1 MRRKIVLYTIFIL
14 LILGCEHQQS
24 SLKLAEV
31 DSLVSVEMYDSA
43 YQKLLEIKQD
53 FRDNEEMRAHFCLLM
68 TQTTL
73 LTDHPLTS
81 DSLIN
86 IAISYYEKNANEKKL
101 SDAYYYKANYLLQQK
116 DYAQAIILCKKAYEL
131 ANKSNDYEVQ
141 YKVAS
146 SISYI
151 NCLNGNYD
159 LQLEYAQK
167 ALDYAL
173 KTKRKKWIGYV
184 YNDVNIAFQY
194 QGNLDSATV
203 YAEKAISFLDD
214 INQKDLPYF
223 LNSIGYAY
231 MLNNPEKAKEFFR
244 KSISIKPLS
253 RTLENLA
260 YIYKTEGNERKAYE
274 LWQNALANDDEIPVD
289 KIIYNVLQ
297 YNLSHNDLDG
307 ACEQLSRLVS
317 IKDSIKTTLSD
328 RSIQQIQQKYD
339 EEVSA
344 DKHEKEILIWS
355 IAVLLLTII
364 AIILIGYIR
373 YKKYKNA
380 IIFKE
385 HQLLISS
392 YMHEIDRIKNYSEH
406 LQLTHHEAELQ
417 IADLNQKIKDLM
429 EQESPKL
436 AKGKLLYDQIQ
447 QNGTTVAWAN
457 DDYKCFIE
465 FYKTTHFASY
475 SEIME
480 KYSPKTAHN
489 TFFLILYEIGKEDKD
504 IRQIMGITQEAIRS
518 TRFRI
523 QKHLSNV
530 CK

>member
-1 MRRKIVLYTIFIL
+1 MGKKIVLYTTFLL

-24 SLKLAEV
+24 PVKLAEI

-43 YQKLLEIKQD
+43 YQELLEINQV
-53 FRDNEEMRAHFCLLM
+53 FRDNAETQAHFCLLM
-68 TQTTL
+68 TQTSL
-73 LTDHPLTS
+73 LTGHPLTS

-86 IAISYYEKNANEKKL
+86 FSISYYEKNTNDKKL
-101 SDAYYYKANYLLQQK
+101 SNAYYYKAECLLQQK
-116 DYAQAIILCKKAYEL
+116 DCAQAIFLCKKAYDL
-131 ANKSNDYEVQ
+131 AIKNKDYEVQ
-141 YKVAS
+141 YKAAS
-146 SISYI
+146 LISYI
-151 NCLNGNYD
+151 NCINGNYD

-173 KTKRKKWIGYV
+173 MTKRKSWIGYA
-184 YNDVNIAFQY
+184 YNDINLAFQY
-194 QGNLDSATV
+194 QGNLDSAAI
-203 YAEKAISFLDD
+203 YAEKAIPFINN

-223 LNSIGYAY
+223 LNSIGYTY
-231 MLNNPEKAKEFFR
+231 MINEPQKAKEYFR
-244 KSISIKPLS
+244 KSISLKPLS

-260 YIYKTEGNERKAYE
+260 YVYKKEGNERKAYE
-274 LWQNALANDDEIPVD
+274 LWQNALANDDNIPVD

-307 ACEQLSRLVS
+307 ACEQLTRLVS
-317 IKDSIKTTLSD
+317 IKDSIKTALSD

-339 EEVSA
+339 EEVSS
-344 DKHEKEILIWS
+344 DRHEKEILIWG
-355 IAVLLLTII
+355 IVVLLLTII
-364 AIILIGYIR
+364 AISLIGYIR
-373 YKKYKNA
+373 YKRYKINLVL
-380 IIFKE
+380 KE

-406 LQLTHHEAELQ
+406 LQLTHQEAEQQ

-429 EQESPKL
+429 DQESPKL
-436 AKGKLLYDQIQ
+436 ARGKLLYDQIQ

-475 SEIME
+475 SEVME

-523 QKHLSNV
+523 QKHLSSV